1 MAVRQLSVFLENKQG
16 MLVEVTEALTEA
28 GVDIRALS
36 LAESD
41 DYGIMRLIVSDTDRA
56 LEAVRATGRTV
67 TVNRVVGLKIADRPG
82 GLHEALAVLGK
93 ADINIGYMYAFIS
106 EKPGEAEVVLR
117 VSDTAAAEKL
127 LLDSGFEL
135 L

>member
-67 TVNRVVGLKIADRPG
+67 TVNPILSLRLLRLTDKTN
-82 GLHEALAVLGK
+82 ALRNPL
-93 ADINIGYMYAFIS
+93 
-106 EKPGEAEVVLR
+106 PQ
-117 VSDTAAAEKL
+117 
-127 LLDSGFEL
+127 
-135 L
+135 